1 MNFFNLIS
9 QINFHIVSNCEL
21 LYILRFN
28 LFAFQYIWFTHCH
41 KHLFSHNHFCSSLF
55 TSTAA
60 VAASSPIASPPAAQR
75 STVHQQRLAPAPQR
89 QRSDAVHENSQT
101 QHRISLLHTPRAAS
115 MAASEWAPSMGSEP
129 PDVDIDEE
137 HDVDELN
144 RRERSHL
151 ESVLAETTAAA
162 NAASSTVDHLKRR
175 LFGTLT
181 LRYARLMLLMTSF
194 TLLNCTLERF
204 LELLDWI
211 YQVFGWL
218 LLKILY
224 ITDLISSLRSV
235 LFLIVHFHF
244 GCCLIDY

>member
-1 MNFFNLIS
+1 
-9 QINFHIVSNCEL
+9 
-21 LYILRFN
+21 
-28 LFAFQYIWFTHCH
+28 
-41 KHLFSHNHFCSSLF
+41 
-55 TSTAA
+55 
-60 VAASSPIASPPAAQR
+60 
-75 STVHQQRLAPAPQR
+75 
-89 QRSDAVHENSQT
+89 
-101 QHRISLLHTPRAAS
+101 

-211 YQVFGWL
+211 YQVLG
-218 LLKILY
+218 
-224 ITDLISSLRSV
+224 
-235 LFLIVHFHF
+235 
-244 GCCLIDY
+244 